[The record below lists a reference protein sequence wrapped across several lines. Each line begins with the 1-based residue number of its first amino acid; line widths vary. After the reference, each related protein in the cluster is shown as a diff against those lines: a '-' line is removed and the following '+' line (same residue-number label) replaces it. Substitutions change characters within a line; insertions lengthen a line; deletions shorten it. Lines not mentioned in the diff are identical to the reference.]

1 VLRNKLRATL
11 GLRIPFEHYV
21 DYSRVFKDTNVPRR
35 VSYLDQPPKRKA
47 QTKDDPHYTPIG
59 EFFNR

>member
-1 VLRNKLRATL
+1 
-11 GLRIPFEHYV
+11 V
-21 DYSRVFKDTNVPRR
+21 DYSRVFRDANVPRR
-35 VSYLDQPPKRKA
+35 VSYLDQAAKRKA